1 MKLSEASKLWL
12 EYHRAHSKENS
23 IRAYEALLGR
33 IYEEFGD
40 ANLEDM
46 TTDKILPFINRITD
60 GKKPTTKRTRY
71 SHLLSFFNFIK
82 NNINSEFRNPC
93 DTPLLKKLFRAR
105 PTHNWIPLEKETVDE
120 IIFRTSRPR
129 NRLMLELMA
138 RGGMRISEVLKL
150 TPADIHDRRLTLK
163 APKSG
168 KEQEFIFIPQ
178 RLADRFKDY
187 IKDKGVQPD
196 ERVFPIGY
204 EAAREMVANAGNVVG
219 IHLRPHDLRRHAA
232 TYASRSGVPIEIISK
247 IILRHANLS
256 TTERYLGKIS
266 DSEAMRWID
275 NIYA

>member
-33 IYEEFGD
+33 IYEEFRD

-105 PTHNWIPLEKETVDE
+105 PSHNWIPLEKEIVDE

-204 EAAREMVANAGNVVG
+204 EAAREMVANVGNVVG

>member
-40 ANLEDM
+40 VNLEDM

-105 PTHNWIPLEKETVDE
+105 PSHNWIPLEKETVDE

-256 TTERYLGKIS
+256 TTEDQGDGGSREDQGDAL
-266 DSEAMRWID
+266 
-275 NIYA
+275 NLLT

>member
-1 MKLSEASKLWL
+1 M
-12 EYHRAHSKENS
+12 
-23 IRAYEALLGR
+23 LGR

-40 ANLEDM
+40 ANLEDL

-105 PTHNWIPLEKETVDE
+105 PSHSWIPLEMETVDE
-120 IIFRTSRPR
+120 IIFRTSKPR

-150 TPADIHDRRLTLK
+150 TPADINDRRLTIK

-178 RLADRFKDY
+178 KLAERIKDH

-204 EAAREMVANAGNVVG
+204 EAAREIVANAGNIVG

-247 IILRHANLS
+247 VILRHADLS

-266 DSEAMRWID
+266 DTEAMRWID
-275 NIYA
+275 NLYA

>member
-105 PTHNWIPLEKETVDE
+105 PSHNWIPLEKETIDE
-120 IIFRTSRPR
+120 IIFRTSKPR

-150 TPADIHDRRLTLK
+150 TPADTHDRRLTLK
-163 APKSG
+163 APKSE
-168 KEQEFIFIPQ
+168 KEQEFVFIPQ

>member
-105 PTHNWIPLEKETVDE
+105 PSHNWIPLEKETVDE
-120 IIFRTSRPR
+120 IIFRTSKPR
-129 NRLMLELMA
+129 NRL
-138 RGGMRISEVLKL
+138 
-150 TPADIHDRRLTLK
+150 TL
-163 APKSG
+163 
-168 KEQEFIFIPQ
+168 Q
-178 RLADRFKDY
+178 R
-187 IKDKGVQPD
+187 
-196 ERVFPIGY
+196 
-204 EAAREMVANAGNVVG
+204 
-219 IHLRPHDLRRHAA
+219 
-232 TYASRSGVPIEIISK
+232 
-247 IILRHANLS
+247 
-256 TTERYLGKIS
+256 
-266 DSEAMRWID
+266 
-275 NIYA
+275 

>member
-1 MKLSEASKLWL
+1 MKLSEASKLWP

-46 TTDKILPFINRITD
+46 TTDKIMPFINRITD

-105 PTHNWIPLEKETVDE
+105 PSHNWIPLEKETVDE

-163 APKSG
+163 TPKSG

-187 IKDKGVQPD
+187 IKDKGVQPE